1 MPRPAALSLPA
12 SLLLAVAC
20 ASPALAQPMWG
31 SGYDGWGG
39 GWGGG
44 YDGWGGYGSYGGR
57 GGAARRGGSVQV
69 PSHIEVSTWRAADAL
84 PLLGKGRIVIAGVE
98 PPPQG
103 QDEGDDAG
111 YGDNDNVGESSS
123 GDTLP
128 DGRLTDNQLSD
139 KLPVY
144 EAAVVD
150 ALIAQGY
157 DTQTATDAGQIAQ
170 VAVSHMVVVPA
181 EVRHNPVSGEV
192 STMISNRGSGVALG
206 LGVDL
211 SKPAGAVVST
221 RMDVR
226 IRDRASGKVLWEGHA
241 EGMARERGSGGED
254 GIDDGGMAA
263 RLARA
268 LFARF
273 PEGAVV
279 VADADAPGGYAHDS
293 GPPPQ
298 TPGAEMPRDNAPPS
312 GMAEDPGP
320 SGDADSP
327 PPPPETIAG
336 PSSPMT

>member
-1 MPRPAALSLPA
+1 M
-12 SLLLAVAC
+12 
-20 ASPALAQPMWG
+20 
-31 SGYDGWGG
+31 
-39 GWGGG
+39 
-44 YDGWGGYGSYGGR
+44 
-57 GGAARRGGSVQV
+57 
-69 PSHIEVSTWRAADAL
+69 
-84 PLLGKGRIVIAGVE
+84 IAGVE

-111 YGDNDNVGESSS
+111 YDDNDNVGQSSS

-150 ALIAQGY
+150 ALIARGY

-279 VADADAPGGYAHDS
+279 VAGADAPGAYAHDS

>member
-1 MPRPAALSLPA
+1 MPRPAALLLSA
-12 SLLLAVAC
+12 SLLLATAC

-31 SGYDGWGG
+31 GGYG

-44 YDGWGGYGSYGGR
+44 YDGWGGGYGGGWGGGNW
-57 GGAARRGGSVQV
+57 GGASRRGGSVQV

-84 PLLGKGRIVIAGVE
+84 PLLGKGRIVISGIEA
-98 PPPQG
+98 PPQG
-103 QDEGDDAG
+103 QDEGDDDGSDAG
-111 YGDNDNVGESSS
+111 YDGG

-128 DGRLTDNQLSD
+128 DGRPTDNQLSD

-279 VADADAPGGYAHDS
+279 VADA
-293 GPPPQ
+293 GPPPAYAS
-298 TPGAEMPRDNAPPS
+298 PDVRPDAPQADRPEES
-312 GMAEDPGP
+312 GP
-320 SGDADSP
+320 SEDTDSP
-327 PPPPETIAG
+327 PPPQGAVEIP
-336 PSSPMT
+336 PSPAS

>member
-1 MPRPAALSLPA
+1 M
-12 SLLLAVAC
+12 VA
-20 ASPALAQPMWG
+20 
-31 SGYDGWGG
+31 
-39 GWGGG
+39 
-44 YDGWGGYGSYGGR
+44 

-84 PLLGKGRIVIAGVE
+84 PLLGKGRIVISGVE
-98 PPPQG
+98 ATPQG

-111 YGDNDNVGESSS
+111 YGDNDNAGQSSS

-279 VADADAPGGYAHDS
+279 VADADAPGAMPTIPARPRRRP
-293 GPPPQ
+293 GPKCRE
-298 TPGAEMPRDNAPPS
+298 TMPRHRAWPKTPARPATPTARPRRPKPS
-312 GMAEDPGP
+312 LALLLP
-320 SGDADSP
+320 
-327 PPPPETIAG
+327 
-336 PSSPMT
+336 

>member
-20 ASPALAQPMWG
+20 ASPALAQSM
-31 SGYDGWGG
+31 
-39 GWGGG
+39 WGGG
-44 YDGWGGYGSYGGR
+44 YDGWGGYGGYGGR

-84 PLLGKGRIVIAGVE
+84 PLLGKGRIVISGVE
-98 PPPQG
+98 APPQG

-111 YGDNDNVGESSS
+111 SDAGYNGG

-279 VADADAPGGYAHDS
+279 VAGADAPGAYAHDS

-298 TPGAEMPRDNAPPS
+298 RPEAEMPRDNAPPS